1 LRAEERRRAA
11 GVVGVALAA
20 TCVFFHRA
28 LLGGEV
34 FFARDMLLVYYPLRA
49 YWAQRLLSGSFP
61 DWYPYDG
68 LGQPFVG
75 MAISAVFHP
84 LNLLYLVLPLKA
96 ALNLNVLL
104 CFPAAFGGVYRLARR
119 FGATVPPAVLGGL
132 LFAFSGSLVSCTNNL
147 LYLMAAA
154 TVPWALWSADRFLE
168 RPCWPRASLAGGLAA
183 LVLLAGDV
191 QAFALTLCLFAV
203 VAFCR
208 RARVRTL
215 GMLWASALLAGLV
228 QLIPSWQVLG
238 QARQGGQSL
247 SQATLWSTHPLRLLD
262 VLFGPLFAPDA
273 TEALGRA
280 FARRLLDA
288 GQGTLWMDSLYVGV
302 PAVVLALLGAWVERK
317 SRTGRAVMLSSA
329 LLVLAALGKR
339 GGLSA
344 LGYHLIPFF
353 RAFRYPEKWMP
364 YVTLAV
370 ALGAV
375 AGLQAVLEMPALRR
389 RAGLLLGVTGV
400 LCLVLAGE
408 EGWLAGLGR
417 WMAGRVG
424 SAGLLL
430 EATAHLAGT
439 LSRMAAISGALALL
453 LAAALLWARRPALV
467 AWAAPAC
474 CFLGLLWLN
483 EPRYQLASPEVVDTP
498 SPFLR
503 GVTGTA
509 FRVLHLS
516 GTHLEAAGS
525 QLQATDRHALWSVA
539 ALEPVTPALFLV
551 EGANTY
557 LPAGSARVFQL
568 SDDERAWATSRAGLF
583 SSRYLSLAQGNAA
596 ALLASGKHLVETLPS
611 FGYVLL
617 DDAEA
622 LPRAYVARP
631 LCVQG
636 ATESL
641 AAVTSGRFVPG
652 REAIVECEAPLP
664 TSADASGE
672 VTSMVW
678 APENV
683 VLKVR
688 ASAPA
693 VVVLNDAFY
702 SGWRATL
709 DGVETPILAAN
720 HAVRAVPVPAGNHE
734 VIFRYRTPGLLVG
747 LAVSLLFLLGGA
759 VAKAVR
765 RSAGPPFPAGLSVH
779 AEDAVPRAETARLT
793 QRR

>member
-1 LRAEERRRAA
+1 M
-11 GVVGVALAA
+11 VGAALAA

-28 LLGGEV
+28 LFSGEV
-34 FFARDMLLVYYPLRA
+34 FLARDMLLVYYPLRA
-49 YWAQRLLSGSFP
+49 YWAERLLSGSFP

-84 LNLLYLVLPLKA
+84 VNLLYLGLPLKA

-104 CFPAAFGGVYRLARR
+104 CFPAAVAGVYRLARR
-119 FGATVPPAVLGGL
+119 FGASVPPAILGGL

-154 TVPWALWSADRFLE
+154 TVPWALWSADRFLAC
-168 RPCWPRASLAGGLAA
+168 PSWPRASLTGGLAA

-191 QAFALTLCLFAV
+191 QAFALTLGLFALI
-203 VAFCR
+203 AFCR
-208 RARVRTL
+208 RASVRSAA
-215 GMLWASALLAGLV
+215 MLWASALLASLV
-228 QLIPSWQVLG
+228 QLLPSWQVLG
-238 QARQGGQSL
+238 QARQGSQSL
-247 SQATLWSTHPLRLLD
+247 SVATLWSTHPLRLLD
-262 VLFGPLFAPDA
+262 VLFGPLFARDA
-273 TEALGRA
+273 SDALGRA

-302 PAVVLALLGAWVERK
+302 LAVVLALVGAWVNRK
-317 SRTGRAVMLSSA
+317 SRTGRAVALTTL
-329 LLVLAALGKR
+329 LLVLLALGKR
-339 GGLSA
+339 GGLST

-364 YVTLAV
+364 YVTLGV
-370 ALGAV
+370 ALGAA
-375 AGLQAVLEMPALRR
+375 AGLQAVLQFPSVRR
-389 RAGLLLGVTGV
+389 RAGLLLGVAGV
-400 LCLVLAGE
+400 LCLCLAGE
-408 EGWLAGLGR
+408 EAWLAVLGR

-424 SAGLLL
+424 NTSLLP
-430 EATAHLAGT
+430 EATAHLSAE
-439 LSRMAAISGALALL
+439 LSRMAAINGALAVLT
-453 LAAALLWARRPALV
+453 ATAFLWARRPALL

-483 EPRYQLASPEVVDTP
+483 EPGYQLAIPEVVDTP

-503 GVTGTA
+503 SVTGTA

-516 GTHLEAAGS
+516 GTHLEAQAS
-525 QLQATDRHALWSVA
+525 ELQATDRHALWSVA

-557 LPAGSARVFQL
+557 LPAGSARVFHL
-568 SDDERAWATSRAGLF
+568 SDDERAWAMSRAGLF

-596 ALLASGKHLVETLPS
+596 DFLASGSHLVETLPR

-631 LCVQG
+631 LCVAG
-636 ATESL
+636 PSESL
-641 AAVTSGRFVPG
+641 AAVTARRFVPG
-652 REAIVECEAPLP
+652 REAIVECERPLP

-678 APENV
+678 APERV
-683 VLKVR
+683 VLEVR

-720 HAVRAVPVPAGNHE
+720 HAVRAVQVPAGNHQ
-734 VIFRYRTPGLLVG
+734 VIFRYRTPGLWVG
-747 LAVSLLFLLGGA
+747 LALSLLFLLGGA
-759 VAKAVR
+759 LAKAVR
-765 RSAGPPFPAGLSVH
+765 RFGGPVSPAIGAARGENAS
-779 AEDAVPRAETARLT
+779 PRALTAPLT